1 MMTTATGKGD
11 GMNGERKTVL
21 EAVRTAAVL
30 SGLVAG
36 LAITV
41 LVIYIA
47 YVYSL
52 WAHAMRAEGTP
63 GSPPP

>member
-1 MMTTATGKGD
+1 
-11 GMNGERKTVL
+11 MNGERKTVL

-36 LAITV
+36 LAIAV
-41 LVIYIA
+41 LIIYIA

-52 WAHAMRAEGTP
+52 WVHAMRAEGTP

>member
-1 MMTTATGKGD
+1 MTTSAGLEGG

-36 LAITV
+36 LAIAVLTV
-41 LVIYIA
+41 YIA

-52 WAHAMRAEGTP
+52 WLHAMRA
-63 GSPPP
+63 

>member
-1 MMTTATGKGD
+1 MTATAESEGG
-11 GMNGERKTVL
+11 GMNGERKSVL

-36 LAITV
+36 LAIAV
-41 LVIYIA
+41 LIIYVA

-52 WAHAMRAEGTP
+52 WVHAMRAEGTP
-63 GSPPP
+63 GAPPP